1 MIYIDENTTE
11 LNIPRTW
18 SDTMEVPT
26 ENDNTE
32 EENG

>member
-1 MIYIDENTTE
+1 MIYIDENFTE

-32 EENG
+32 ENNG